1 MRADAYNLVQAAMKI
16 LFVSSNYPR
25 WANDSRGPGQ
35 IQMAKA
41 LQDQGAQ
48 VLVITLHGPGIKS
61 HEILDEVEVIR
72 PRYMFPEKLEFLQ
85 NVGGGLPAVWEKY
98 PLARLIFIPFLI
110 SQTLAIMRYGRHCD
124 IIHVHWTLA
133 ALAARIGSFYHR
145 RPYVATLHGSE
156 IYNLRNRWW
165 GPLFN
170 RLALS
175 QCKKIIAITQAIA
188 DAAITQGVSPHLIEI
203 IPIGI
208 NIERFKPSGK
218 EREPFILFCGSLIP
232 RKGVNYLLDAMA
244 LVFKKV
250 PEYRLV
256 IVGTGPDCESLNR
269 QAQSLGIS
277 ERVDFIGG
285 QSQDQV
291 RDWMQRAKLF
301 VLPSLNEALGIVLL
315 EAQACG
321 TPCVATHV
329 DGIPE
334 MVSTGSGI
342 LVPPA
347 DPQALAQ
354 AMLTL
359 LSDGNLW
366 QSFSIN
372 GRTWA
377 EKSLHTWDKVAQE
390 LMRIFNSVIPQQD

>member
-1 MRADAYNLVQAAMKI
+1 MKI

-25 WANDSRGPGQ
+25 WANDSRGPAM

-41 LQDQGAQ
+41 LQDQGTE

-61 HEILDEVEVIR
+61 HEILGDVEVIR

-110 SQTLAIMRYGRHCD
+110 SQTFAIMRYGRQCD

-133 ALAARIGSFYHR
+133 ALAARIGAFYHR

-156 IYNLRNRWW
+156 IYNLKNRWW

-175 QCKKIIAITQAIA
+175 RCKKIIAITRAIA
-188 DAAITQGVSPHLIEI
+188 DAATKQGVPPNLIEI

-208 NIERFKPSGK
+208 NMDRFRPPKK
-218 EREPFILFCGSLIP
+218 EHEAFILYCGSLIP
-232 RKGVNYLLDAMA
+232 RKGVNFLLEAMPI
-244 LVFKKV
+244 VFEKL

-256 IVGTGPDCESLNR
+256 IVGTGPECDNLNR
-269 QAQSLGIS
+269 QAQSMGIA

-334 MVSTGSGI
+334 MVSPDSGI

-354 AMLTL
+354 AILTL
-359 LSDGNLW
+359 ISDRDMW
-366 QSFSIN
+366 QTYSLK
-372 GRTWA
+372 GRDWA
-377 EKSLHTWDKVAQE
+377 EKSFYNWDKVAQE
-390 LMRIFNSVIPQQD
+390 LIRIFNTVLDDE